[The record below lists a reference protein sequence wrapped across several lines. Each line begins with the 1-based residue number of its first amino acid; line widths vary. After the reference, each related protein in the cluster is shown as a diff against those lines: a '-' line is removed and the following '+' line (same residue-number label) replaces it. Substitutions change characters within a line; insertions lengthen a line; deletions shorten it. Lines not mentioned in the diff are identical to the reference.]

1 MSVIDKV
8 LQEQQTQSPELTLR
22 EAAMTVLVAAVGA
35 DGTVGLE
42 EGHRLNEFLSS
53 MRLFH
58 HVPADHLQRL
68 TENALD
74 LVTHTGADELL
85 AACAAVIPGDLRAS
99 LYALAVELAL
109 VDGTIQ
115 RVDSALVEPA
125 VAAVHQRGDD
135 APAPAGGP
143 GELVGNRAAEAGD
156 HRGRVFQIAAGG
168 A

>member
-109 VDGTIQ
+109 VDGTIAEREKQ
-115 RVDSALVEPA
+115 FSGKLQAAFAIDDVTAMKIVE
-125 VAAVHQRGDD
+125 V
-135 APAPAGGP
+135 
-143 GELVGNRAAEAGD
+143 LLIKSRA
-156 HRGRVFQIAAGG
+156 
-168 A
+168 